1 MKEKLKKAKNFVYDH
16 KEDFATIALVS
27 ACCAVWYLVGKKDG
41 YKAACKDLKE
51 KLYPAIQ
58 AEDLKILY
66 NGKLR
71 GANYTV
77 SGCMAS
83 DKLIA
88 LKELCKDVTAF
99 SDAVDEDTP
108 VVAYSILF
116 KK

>member
-1 MKEKLKKAKNFVYDH
+1 MRVVRFGIWLA
-16 KEDFATIALVS
+16 
-27 ACCAVWYLVGKKDG
+27 KKDG
-41 YKAACKDLKE
+41 YKAFAKNLKE

-77 SGCMAS
+77 SGCFAS
-83 DKLIA
+83 DNLIT
-88 LKELCKDVTAF
+88 LKELCKDASDF
-99 SDAVDEDTP
+99 SDVVDGDTP

-116 KK
+116 KV

>member
-1 MKEKLKKAKNFVYDH
+1 MKEKLEKAKNFVYDH
-16 KEDFATIALVS
+16 KEDFAAIALVS
-27 ACCAVWYLVGKKDG
+27 ACCAVWYLVGKQDG
-41 YKAACKDLKE
+41 RKAFAKDLKE

-58 AEDLKILY
+58 AEDLQILY
-66 NGKLR
+66 QGKMR

-88 LKELCKDVTAF
+88 LKELCKDASNF
-99 SDAVDEDTP
+99 SGVVDEDTP

>member
-1 MKEKLKKAKNFVYDH
+1 MKEKLEKAKNFVYDH
-16 KEDFATIALVS
+16 KGEIVITALLG
-27 ACCAVWYLVGKKDG
+27 ACCTVWYLAGKKSG
-41 YKAACKDLKE
+41 YMAACKDLKE

-58 AEDLKILY
+58 VEDLQILY
-66 NGKLR
+66 QGKMR

>member
-16 KEDFATIALVS
+16 KEEIAFTALVG
-27 ACCAVWYLVGKKDG
+27 ACCTVWYLAGKKNG
-41 YKAACKDLKE
+41 YNAALKHLKE

-58 AEDLKILY
+58 AEDLDILY

-88 LKELCKDVTAF
+88 LKELCKDASNF
-99 SDAVDEDTP
+99 SGVVDEDTP

>member
-1 MKEKLKKAKNFVYDH
+1 MKEKLEKAKNFVYDH
-16 KEDFATIALVS
+16 KEEIAFTALLG
-27 ACCAVWYLVGKKDG
+27 ACCTVWYLAGKKSG

-51 KLYPAIQ
+51 ELYPAIQ
-58 AEDLKILY
+58 VEDLQILY
-66 NGKLR
+66 QGKMR

-83 DKLIA
+83 DNLIA
-88 LKELCKDVTAF
+88 LKELCKDASNF
-99 SDAVDEDTP
+99 SGVVDEDTP

>member
-1 MKEKLKKAKNFVYDH
+1 MKEKLEKAKNFVYDH
-16 KEDFATIALVS
+16 KEDFASIALVS
-27 ACCAVWYLVGKKDG
+27 ACCAVWYLVGKQDG
-41 YKAACKDLKE
+41 RKAFAKDLKE

-66 NGKLR
+66 QGKMR

-77 SGCMAS
+77 SGCFAS
-83 DKLIA
+83 DKLIT

-99 SDAVDEDTP
+99 SDVDEDTP

>member
-1 MKEKLKKAKNFVYDH
+1 MKEKLEKAKNFVYDH
-16 KEDFATIALVS
+16 KEEIAFTALVG
-27 ACCAVWYLVGKKDG
+27 ACCTVWYLAGKKSG
-41 YKAACKDLKE
+41 YEAACKALKE

-58 AEDLKILY
+58 VEDLQILY
-66 NGKLR
+66 QGKMR

-83 DKLIA
+83 ENPIA
-88 LKELCKDVTAF
+88 LKDLCKDVSNF
-99 SDAVDEDTP
+99 SEVVDEDTP

>member
-1 MKEKLKKAKNFVYDH
+1 MKEKLEKAKNFVYDH
-16 KEDFATIALVS
+16 KEEIAFTALVG
-27 ACCAVWYLVGKKDG
+27 ACCTVWYLAGKKSG
-41 YKAACKDLKE
+41 YTAACKDLQE

-58 AEDLKILY
+58 VEDLQILY

-77 SGCMAS
+77 SGCFAS
-83 DKLIA
+83 DKLVT
-88 LKELCKDVTAF
+88 LKELCKDVTNF
-99 SDAVDEDTP
+99 SGVVGEDTP

>member
-1 MKEKLKKAKNFVYDH
+1 MKEKLEKAKNFVYDH
-16 KEDFATIALVS
+16 KEKIVITALLG
-27 ACCAVWYLVGKKDG
+27 ACCTVWYLTGKRSG
-41 YKAACKDLKE
+41 YMAACKDLKE
-51 KLYPAIQ
+51 KLYPAIRV
-58 AEDLKILY
+58 EDLQILY
-66 NGKLR
+66 QGKMR

-88 LKELCKDVTAF
+88 LKELCKDVSNF
-99 SDAVDEDTP
+99 SGDVDEDTP